1 MKKEKIKPASYRLP
15 ISLLND
21 LKFVSEHRDESQ
33 TKIVESAVREKV
45 TRLKKHVLIQQERAQ
60 AATV

>member
-1 MKKEKIKPASYRLP
+1 MKKEKTKQANYRLP
-15 ISLLND
+15 KSLLND

-33 TKIVESAVREKV
+33 SAIVQSAVREKV
-45 TRLKKHVLIQQERAQ
+45 SRLKRNILVQQERAQ